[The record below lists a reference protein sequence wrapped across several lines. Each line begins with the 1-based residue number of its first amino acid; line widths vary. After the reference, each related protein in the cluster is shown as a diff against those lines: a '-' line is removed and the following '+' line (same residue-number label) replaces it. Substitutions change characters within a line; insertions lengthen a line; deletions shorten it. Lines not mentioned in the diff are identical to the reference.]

1 MTCFIDSNILIDII
15 DRDPA
20 WASWSESQVD
30 RLAADGPLI
39 INPIVYAEVSIYFD
53 SEDEVERALNFTG
66 LRREPLPWQAA
77 FLAGRAFLS
86 YRRRGGHRRSPLPDF
101 YIGSHAAALGYTLLT
116 RDPTRYR
123 DYFPQ
128 LQIVAPDTHP

>member
-15 DRDPA
+15 DRDPK
-20 WASWSESQVD
+20 WAVWSESKVD
-30 RLAADGPLI
+30 RLAANGPLI

-77 FLAGRAFLS
+77 FLAGRAFLN
-86 YRRRGGHRRSPLPDF
+86 YRRRGGNRRSPLPDF

-116 RDPTRYR
+116 RDPARYR
-123 DYFPQ
+123 DYFPG